1 LAKPGLDRERG
12 VVFRL
17 EPGIVA
23 LMPRPEDCGDEQVAA
38 AMRFLT
44 EEWLVDVATS
54 YAGKCVLIAAA
65 LTIIERTIFPERPA
79 FWVSAGRRGGGKT
92 TTLQMLIMAV
102 LGLRPS
108 AAAWAPDE
116 DERRKALLSYLMDG
130 VAYILWDNIP
140 RGSTINCQHIER
152 SCTCESFT
160 DRKLGVSEK
169 VQASAATVHLFTG
182 NNIGPKGD
190 LASRSLQVRIEVE
203 RVDPENRPFKHTDP
217 VGWTEANRAKILRA
231 LYAILLGNPEL
242 RKPRS
247 APAKTRFKLW
257 WRVVGGAVEHA
268 ARCAG
273 KEIDFQNMF
282 LEQETDEEDS
292 ASLADALAY
301 FNKRWSGTF
310 KAADVAHLINENGD
324 TPDGMLIREFLFP
337 GSKSGQ
343 VVSAK
348 GVGKRLVTHV
358 GNPVRCDDK
367 TLALCNVRDAHSK
380 VQTFFVKETTVS

>member
-1 LAKPGLDRERG
+1 
-12 VVFRL
+12 
-17 EPGIVA
+17 
-23 LMPRPEDCGDEQVAA
+23 
-38 AMRFLT
+38 
-44 EEWLVDVATS
+44 
-54 YAGKCVLIAAA
+54 
-65 LTIIERTIFPERPA
+65 
-79 FWVSAGRRGGGKT
+79 
-92 TTLQMLIMAV
+92 
-102 LGLRPS
+102 
-108 AAAWAPDE
+108 
-116 DERRKALLSYLMDG
+116 MDG

-152 SCTCESFT
+152 SCTAETFT

-217 VGWTEANRAKILRA
+217 IGWTEANRTKILRA
-231 LYAILLGNPEL
+231 LYTILLGNPEL

-268 ARCAG
+268 AQCAG
-273 KEIDFQNMF
+273 KEIDFRHMF
-282 LEQETDEEDS
+282 LEQEADEDDT

-301 FNKRWSGTF
+301 FNKRWSGMF
-310 KAADVAHLINENGD
+310 KAAEVAHLINENGD

-358 GNPVRCDDK
+358 GNPVRYEDK

-380 VQTFFVKETTVS
+380 VQTFFVKETKVG